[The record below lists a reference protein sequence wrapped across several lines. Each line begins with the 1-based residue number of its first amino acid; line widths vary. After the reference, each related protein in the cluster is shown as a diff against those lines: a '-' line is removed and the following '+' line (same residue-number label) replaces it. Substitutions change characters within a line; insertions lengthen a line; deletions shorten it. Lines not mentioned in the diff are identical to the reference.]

1 MKQKLEKLMYMGF
14 GALIVLIGY
23 SLGTNQSDN
32 VNAQT
37 ESSIV
42 EEIVCRQLKVVD
54 EQGKTVAFLGKKEN
68 DFDFRHVLNIYNTKG
83 KTVFSAG
90 TTIFKEDDTKGGSAV
105 NNISGDS
112 GTVFVLDRD
121 GKTSI
126 ALMTNAL
133 GGNVSVSGP
142 DDKTKAHLM
151 TNALGGRISVSGPD
165 DKTEVR
171 LSAYEDDG
179 KVEVKKQDGG
189 SSQLFTN
196 EYGGGLAIFNKTG
209 ENVGQF
215 SVGDRGGGV
224 ITTRDKHGY
233 RTGSVP

>member
-14 GALIVLIGY
+14 GALIALIGY
-23 SLGTNQSDN
+23 NLGTNQSDN

-37 ESSIV
+37 EFSIV

-54 EQGKTVAFLGKKEN
+54 EQGKTVAFLGKKED
-68 DFDFRHVLNIYNTKG
+68 DFDFRHVLNIYNRKG
-83 KTVFSAG
+83 KAVFSAG
-90 TTIFKEDDTKGGSAV
+90 TTIFKEDGTKGRSAV

-112 GTVFVLDRD
+112 GTVFVWDRE
-121 GKTSI
+121 GKIGI

-151 TNALGGRISVSGPD
+151 TNALGGNVSVSGPD

-179 KVEVKKQDGG
+179 EVAVSKKNGG

-196 EYGGGLAIFNKTG
+196 KYGGGLAIFNKAG
-209 ENVGQF
+209 ENVGTIQC
-215 SVGDRGGGV
+215 G
-224 ITTRDKHGY
+224 
-233 RTGSVP
+233 

>member
-23 SLGTNQSDN
+23 SLGTNQSDH

-37 ESSIV
+37 ESSVV
-42 EEIVCRQLKVVD
+42 EEIVCRQLKIVD
-54 EQGKTVAFLGKKEN
+54 EQGKTVAFLGKKGN

-83 KTVFSAG
+83 KAVFSAG
-90 TTIFKEDDTKGGSAV
+90 TTIFKEDGTKGVSAV
-105 NNISGDS
+105 KDLSDDF
-112 GTVFVLDRD
+112 GTVYVRGRD
-121 GKTSI
+121 GETSI
-126 ALMTNAL
+126 ALMTNVF

-142 DDKTKAHLM
+142 DDKTKARLS
-151 TNALGGRISVSGPD
+151 TSAIGGRISVSGPD
-165 DKTEVR
+165 GKTEVR
-171 LSAYEDDG
+171 LFTREDDG
-179 KVEVKKQDGG
+179 YVSVRKKGGG

-196 EYGGGLAIFNKTG
+196 EYGGGMAIFNKAD

-215 SVGDRGGGV
+215 SVGDKGGGV
-224 ITTRDKHGY
+224 IITKDKHGY